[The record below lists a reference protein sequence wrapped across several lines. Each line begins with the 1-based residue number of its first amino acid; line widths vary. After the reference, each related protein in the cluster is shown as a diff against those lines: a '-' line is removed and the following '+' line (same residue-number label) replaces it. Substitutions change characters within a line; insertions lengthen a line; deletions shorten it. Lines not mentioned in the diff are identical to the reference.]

1 VDYFSDMNVRLPLVV
16 ALFLA
21 MPLTHF
27 GQSEKQIEIY
37 FKRFPEADANGDDKL
52 TSEEARTHR
61 QNARQSAQRNARTK
75 VDPSEGDNLA
85 SRSHISGVKISE
97 SVSPVKEVKLE
108 SSDGV
113 DLSFVYRTPP
123 GKGPHPTILFFHGGG
138 GKANLQGLKNN
149 LLSQPIQTRFLE
161 KGFITIASTRRPY
174 WKTKDGSPSG
184 FYDAID
190 DAAMVVEKAKTL
202 PGLNPDQVV
211 LYGGSGG
218 GILAIAT
225 ASKVDLACVIAG
237 EPATVIPLDP
247 KDGQEASPADYRVL
261 MEDPGKSFTPT
272 RKREMRTW
280 MKDIDCP
287 VLVLQGE
294 HVGLYKTNFE
304 ILIPEMR
311 QLGKEISS
319 IHYPGVTHGFYWG
332 SVKTGATVETVE
344 SIMKDVTAYIGKQFN
359 R

>member
-1 VDYFSDMNVRLPLVV
+1 MNVRLPLIV

-21 MPLTHF
+21 MPLAHF
-27 GQSEKQIEIY
+27 GQSEKQIESY
-37 FKRFPEADANGDDKL
+37 FKRFSEADANGDGKL
-52 TSEEARTHR
+52 TREEARVHR
-61 QNARQSAQRNARTK
+61 QDARQPQQRNARTK
-75 VDPSEGDNLA
+75 ADPSEGDNLA
-85 SRSHISGVKISE
+85 SRSHIPGVKISE
-97 SVSPVKEVKLE
+97 SVSPVKEVELE
-108 SSDGV
+108 SADGV

-138 GKANLQGLKNN
+138 GKSNLQGLKSN
-149 LLSQPIQTRFLE
+149 LFSQPIQTRFLE

-202 PGLNPDQVV
+202 PGVNSDQVV

-247 KDGQEASPADYRVL
+247 KEGQEASPADYRVL
-261 MEDPGKSFTPT
+261 MEDPGKRYTPA
-272 RKREMRTW
+272 RKKEMRAW

-287 VLVLQGE
+287 VLVLQGK
-294 HVGLYKTNFE
+294 HVDLYNTNFE
-304 ILIPEMR
+304 ILIPEMK
-311 QLGKEISS
+311 QLGKDISS

-332 SVKTGATVETVE
+332 TVKTGATLETVE
-344 SIMKDVTAYIGKQFN
+344 SIMKDVTTYIGN
-359 R
+359 RMASREL

>member
-1 VDYFSDMNVRLPLVV
+1 MNVRLPLIT

-21 MPLTHF
+21 MPLAHF
-27 GQSEKQIEIY
+27 GQSEEQIESY
-37 FKRFPEADANGDDKL
+37 FNRFPAADANGDGKL
-52 TSEEARTHR
+52 TREEARAHR
-61 QNARQSAQRNARTK
+61 QEARQPQQRNGRTEA
-75 VDPSEGDNLA
+75 DPSEGDNLA
-85 SRSHISGVKISE
+85 SRSPILGVTISE

-113 DLSFVYRTPP
+113 NLSFAYRTPP
-123 GKGPHPTILFFHGGG
+123 GKGPHPMILFFHGGG
-138 GKANLQGLKNN
+138 GKSHLQGLKSN

-161 KGFITIASTRRPY
+161 KGFITIASTRRSY

-190 DAAMVVEKAKTL
+190 DAAMIVEKAKTL
-202 PGLNPDQVV
+202 PGVNPDQVV

-218 GILAIAT
+218 AILAIAT

-237 EPATVIPLDP
+237 EPATVVPLDS
-247 KDGQEASPADYRVL
+247 KEGQEASPADYRVL
-261 MEDPGKSFTPT
+261 MEDPGKSFTPA
-272 RKREMRTW
+272 RKREMRAW
-280 MKDIDCP
+280 MKDISCP

-304 ILIPEMR
+304 IFIPEMKN
-311 QLGKEISS
+311 LGKDISS

-332 SVKTGATVETVE
+332 IAKTGATLETVD
-344 SIMKDVTAYIGKQFN
+344 SIMKDVTAYIGKHIN